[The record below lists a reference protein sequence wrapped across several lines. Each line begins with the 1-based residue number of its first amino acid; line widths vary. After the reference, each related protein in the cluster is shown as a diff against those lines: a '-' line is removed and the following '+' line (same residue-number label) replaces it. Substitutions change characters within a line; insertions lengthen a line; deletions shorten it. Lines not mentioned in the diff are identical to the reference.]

1 MLIMFKEKIKLKEK
15 RALIYSEFYPLF
27 SDDFGELR
35 RVGAG
40 TVLSKLFLSFY
51 IVVRREKRIV
61 KIGIGKNYCK
71 LVDCEYN
78 RE

>member
-15 RALIYSEFYPLF
+15 RALIYSKFYPLF

-40 TVLSKLFLSFY
+40 TVLS
-51 IVVRREKRIV
+51 
-61 KIGIGKNYCK
+61 
-71 LVDCEYN
+71 
-78 RE
+78 